1 MTQPV
6 ILEVALNGLTAPEKN
21 RHVPRTAEA
30 LRSDARACL
39 DAGAAILHAH
49 SSDMRATGDAA
60 ARDYLAAWEPALSE
74 RPDLLW
80 YPTLCQTEGMAGM
93 TSHWEALAHRGGLR
107 IGAFD
112 PGSTNLGM
120 PGADGLPSGVVYG
133 ISYDDVRVGFAACQ
147 RLGLGPSLGIY
158 EPGALRT
165 VLAWQRAGR
174 LPRGT
179 LVKLYFG
186 GDYGL
191 FATQPGVSFGLPPT
205 VRALDAYREMLD
217 GSGLPWSVSVWGGDL
232 LATPIARA
240 ALERGGHLHVGIEEF
255 YAPDREP
262 TNLELTEEAAALA
275 ASVGRPLAT
284 PHEAATHL
292 DLPEGTGGQTGQGPR
307 KRTETSSGTA

>member
-1 MTQPV
+1 VSTPL
-6 ILEVALNGLTAPEKN
+6 ILEVALNGLTSPEKN
-21 RHVPRTAEA
+21 RHVPRTPAELRADA
-30 LRSDARACL
+30 LACL

-49 SSDMRATGDAA
+49 SPDMRAAGEDA
-60 ARDYLAAWEPALSE
+60 ARDYLAAWQPILAE
-74 RPDLLW
+74 RPDTLW
-80 YPTLCQTEGMAGM
+80 YPTLCQASGMAAM
-93 TSHWEALAHRGGLR
+93 CAHWAPIREALSLR

-133 ISYDDVRVGFAACQ
+133 VSYDDVRTAFALCEQ
-147 RLGLGPSLGIY
+147 LQLGPSLGIY

-165 VLAWQRAGR
+165 VLAWHRAGH

-205 VRALDAYREMLD
+205 ARALDAYLELLD

-232 LATPIARA
+232 MATPIARLA
-240 ALERGGHLHVGIEEF
+240 VERGGHLHVGVEEF
-255 YAPDREP
+255 YSAGREP
-262 TNLELTEEAAALA
+262 SNVELAREAAALA
-275 ASVGRPLAT
+275 AAVGRPLAS
-284 PHEAATHL
+284 PRQAAELL
-292 DLPEGTGGQTGQGPR
+292 DLP
-307 KRTETSSGTA
+307 

>member
-1 MTQPV
+1 MGESPV
-6 ILEVALNGLTAPEKN
+6 VLEVALNGLTSREKN
-21 RHVPRTAEA
+21 RHVPRSPEELRADA
-30 LRSDARACL
+30 LACL

-49 SSDMRATGDAA
+49 SPDMRATGADA
-60 ARDYLAAWEPALSE
+60 ARDYLAAWGPILAE
-74 RPDLLW
+74 RPDALW
-80 YPTLCQTEGMAGM
+80 YPTLCQADGMAAM
-93 TSHWEALAHRGGLR
+93 CAHWEPLARAVPLR

-133 ISYDDVRVGFAACQ
+133 VSYDDVRTAFALCEQ
-147 RLGLGPSLGIY
+147 HRLGPSLGIY

-186 GDYGL
+186 GEYGL

-205 VRALDAYREMLD
+205 ERALDAYLELLT

-232 LATPIARA
+232 MATPIARL

-255 YAPDREP
+255 FSPAREP
-262 TNLELTEEAAALA
+262 TNLELVREAAALA
-275 ASVGRPLAT
+275 ASVGRPLAS
-284 PHEAATHL
+284 PAEAAKL
-292 DLPEGTGGQTGQGPR
+292 LGLP
-307 KRTETSSGTA
+307 

>member
-1 MTQPV
+1 MHDGAAV
-6 ILEVALNGLTAPEKN
+6 IVEVALNGLTSPAKN
-21 RHVPRTAEA
+21 RHVPRTPEELRRDA
-30 LRSDARACL
+30 LACL

-49 SSDMRATGDAA
+49 SPDMGATGEAA
-60 ARDYLAAWEPALSE
+60 ARDYLAAWGPILAE
-74 RPDLLW
+74 RPDALF
-80 YPTLCQTEGMAGM
+80 YPTLCQAAGMAAM
-93 TSHWEALAHRGGLR
+93 CAHWEPLARAVPLR

-133 ISYDDVRVGFAACQ
+133 ISYDDVRVAFGLCE
-147 RLGLGPSLGIY
+147 RLRLGPSLGIY

-165 VLAWQRAGR
+165 VLAWRRAGK
-174 LPRGT
+174 LPRGA

-205 VRALDAYREMLD
+205 ERALDAYLELLE

-232 LATPIARA
+232 MATPVAQR

-255 YAPDREP
+255 FSPEREP
-262 TNLELTEEAAALA
+262 SNVELAREAAALA
-275 ASVGRPLAT
+275 AAVGRPLAS
-284 PHEAATHL
+284 PAEAAELL
-292 DLPEGTGGQTGQGPR
+292 DLP
-307 KRTETSSGTA
+307 

>member
-1 MTQPV
+1 VDTPL

-21 RHVPRTAEA
+21 RHVPRSAEA
-30 LRSDARACL
+30 IRSDALACL

-49 SSDMRATGDAA
+49 APDMRAAGEDA
-60 ARDYLAAWEPALSE
+60 ARDYLAAWAPLATE

-80 YPTLCQTEGMAGM
+80 YPTLCQRDGMAAM
-93 TSHWEALAHRGGLR
+93 TSHWEPLARRGSLR

-120 PGADGLPSGVVYG
+120 PGADGLPTGVVYG
-133 ISYDDVRVGFAACQ
+133 VSYDDVRIAFEACA

-174 LPRGT
+174 LPRGA

-191 FATQPGVSFGLPPT
+191 FASAPGVSFGLPPT
-205 VRALDAYREMLD
+205 LAALEAYLEMLD

-232 LATPIARA
+232 MATPIARA
-240 ALERGGHLHVGIEEF
+240 TLERGGHLHVGIEEF
-255 YAPDREP
+255 MAPDREP
-262 TNLELTEEAAALA
+262 TNLELTREAVALA
-275 ASVGRPLAT
+275 RAVGRPVAT
-284 PHEAATHL
+284 PAEAARLL
-292 DLPEGTGGQTGQGPR
+292 DLPPR
-307 KRTETSSGTA
+307 AG

>member
-1 MTQPV
+1 VSARPSAPL
-6 ILEVALNGLTAPEKN
+6 ILEVALNGLTSPEKN
-21 RHVPRTAEA
+21 RHVPRAPAE
-30 LRSDARACL
+30 LRADAIACL

-49 SSDMRATGDAA
+49 SPDMRACGEDA
-60 ARDYLAAWEPALSE
+60 ARDYLAAWAPILAE
-74 RPDLLW
+74 RPHTLW
-80 YPTLCQTEGMAGM
+80 YPTLCQAADMAGM
-93 TSHWEALAHRGGLR
+93 CAHWEPISSQARLR

-112 PGSTNLGM
+112 PGSTNLGV

-133 ISYDDVRVGFAACQ
+133 VSYDDIRTAFALCD
-147 RLGLGPSLGIY
+147 RLRLGPSLGIY

-205 VRALDAYREMLD
+205 QRALEAYLELLE

-232 LATPIARA
+232 LATPIARLA
-240 ALERGGHLHVGIEEF
+240 VERGGHLHVGIEEF
-255 YAPDREP
+255 YAKDREP
-262 TNLELTEEAAALA
+262 TNLELVREAAALA
-275 ASVGRPLAT
+275 AAVGRPLAS
-284 PHEAATHL
+284 PAEAAQLL
-292 DLPEGTGGQTGQGPR
+292 DLP
-307 KRTETSSGTA
+307 

>member
-1 MTQPV
+1 VTEPV
-6 ILEVALNGLTAPEKN
+6 ILEVALNGLTSPEKN
-21 RHVPRTAEA
+21 RNVPRTEEA
-30 LRSDARACL
+30 LRRDAYACL
-39 DAGAAILHAH
+39 EAGAAILHAH
-49 SSDMRATGDAA
+49 SHDMRAMGDAA
-60 ARDYLAAWEPALSE
+60 AEDYLATWEPALAE

-80 YPTLCQTEGMAGM
+80 YPTLCQCEGMAGM
-93 TSHWEALAHRGGLR
+93 TSHWDSLARRGGLR

-165 VLAWQRAGR
+165 VLAWHRVGQ

-205 VRALDAYREMLD
+205 ARALDAYLEMLE

-232 LATPIARA
+232 LATPLARA

-262 TNLELTEEAAALA
+262 TNLELTQEAAALTA
-275 ASVGRPLAT
+275 EVGRPLAT
-284 PHEAATHL
+284 PTQAAALLH
-292 DLPEGTGGQTGQGPR
+292 LPEGTGTFVKMS
-307 KRTETSSGTA
+307 KR

>member
-1 MTQPV
+1 
-6 ILEVALNGLTAPEKN
+6 
-21 RHVPRTAEA
+21 
-30 LRSDARACL
+30 
-39 DAGAAILHAH
+39 
-49 SSDMRATGDAA
+49 
-60 ARDYLAAWEPALSE
+60 
-74 RPDLLW
+74 
-80 YPTLCQTEGMAGM
+80 
-93 TSHWEALAHRGGLR
+93 
-107 IGAFD
+107 
-112 PGSTNLGM
+112 
-120 PGADGLPSGVVYG
+120 
-133 ISYDDVRVGFAACQ
+133 
-147 RLGLGPSLGIY
+147 
-158 EPGALRT
+158 
-165 VLAWQRAGR
+165 
-174 LPRGT
+174 
-179 LVKLYFG
+179 
-186 GDYGL
+186 
-191 FATQPGVSFGLPPT
+191 

>member
-1 MTQPV
+1 MVTASETPV
-6 ILEVALNGLTAPEKN
+6 VLEVALNGLTGPEKN
-21 RHVPRTAEA
+21 RHVPRTPAELRRDA
-30 LRSDARACL
+30 LACL

-49 SSDMRATGDAA
+49 SPDMRATGEDA
-60 ARDYLAAWEPALSE
+60 ARDYLAAWAPLLAE

-80 YPTLCQTEGMAGM
+80 YPTLCQAQGMAAMCG
-93 TSHWEALAHRGGLR
+93 HWAPIARELTLR
-107 IGAFD
+107 IGGFD

-133 ISYDDVRVGFAACQ
+133 VSYDDVRTAFALCE

-205 VRALDAYREMLD
+205 ARALDAYLELLE
-217 GSGLPWSVSVWGGDL
+217 GSGLPWSVSAWGGDL
-232 LATPIARA
+232 MATPIAKL

-255 YAPDREP
+255 YAPAREP
-262 TNLELTEEAAALA
+262 TNLELVREAAALA
-275 ASVGRPLAT
+275 AAVGRPLAT
-284 PHEAATHL
+284 PAEGAAL
-292 DLPEGTGGQTGQGPR
+292 RDLP
-307 KRTETSSGTA
+307 